1 MEIFS
6 WALVFWTYLAIPV
19 KMTTPNQNT
28 SSENELPLH
37 EAEARLARVATN
49 YNRTGKE
56 QFGALMEVCA
66 TIAVLKAIFMKTPR
80 KKRPVKA
87 WGKYVEVLSARYGLG
102 FSSGRMGNY
111 CVELDRDVKKIGFAK
126 VEQLVTDGGFNA
138 VRELVRELLGKPSR
152 KAPSV
157 ESLLQRAYKA
167 VCAAEPQVPHEI
179 EIHHGRVQLGLK
191 FMLRHFKEQKIHHI
205 PPHEVAHICGP
216 DGAWRPDRSPE
227 ALKKQLA
234 RIAVNAPRAA

>member
-1 MEIFS
+1 
-6 WALVFWTYLAIPV
+6 
-19 KMTTPNQNT
+19 MTTH
-28 SSENELPLH
+28 NETLASDNALALDQ
-37 EAEARLARVATN
+37 AETQLARVAIN

-87 WGKYVEVLSARYGLG
+87 WDKYVEVLSARYSLG

-138 VRELVRELLGKPSR
+138 VRDLVRELLGKTSR
-152 KAPSV
+152 KGPSV

-167 VCAAEPQVPHEI
+167 VCAAEPQVPREI
-179 EIHHGRVQLGLK
+179 ETHYGRVQLGLK
-191 FMLRHFKEQKIHHI
+191 FLLDHLKQQKIRHV
-205 PPHEVAHICGP
+205 PLQQRAHPCGP
-216 DGAWRPDRSPE
+216 EGAWRPDRSPE

-234 RIAVNAPRAA
+234 RIAVKAPRAA